1 MNKIAPRA
9 KCDQVVYEAI
19 AKVTE
24 IIVRSRCEEEDL
36 SYTYTTDASAGNH
49 SAEDHSASDRTT
61 NRTSHNVGS
70 YNSSSSNST
79 IGSNSSARFNLEIE
93 EVESIR

>member
-24 IIVRSRCEEEDL
+24 IIVRSRCEEKDL
-36 SYTYTTDASAGNH
+36 LYTTDASAGNH
-49 SAEDHSASDRTT
+49 SAEDHSTSDRTT

-70 YNSSSSNST
+70 YNNSSSNST